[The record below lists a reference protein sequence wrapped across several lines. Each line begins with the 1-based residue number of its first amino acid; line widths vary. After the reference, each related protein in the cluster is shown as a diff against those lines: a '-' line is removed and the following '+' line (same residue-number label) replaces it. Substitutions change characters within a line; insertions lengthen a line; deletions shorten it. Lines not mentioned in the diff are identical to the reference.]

1 MLLVSRKN
9 VVRIVIALSLLAITL
24 TPFLTLGVNIAFACT
39 GGSSQCGGG

>member
-24 TPFLTLGVNIAFACT
+24 TPFVTLGVNIAFACT
-39 GGSSQCGGG
+39 GAGNQCGGG